1 MAAELSTR
9 QERVRAGLDIGFA
22 DISATTRFRSFR
34 SEPGGVWMTVE
45 DDQASASAVAASFDP
60 KTVLR
65 MGTGGELPFDDN
77 QFEVALLGGAMLFD
91 HGRRPNILREV
102 HRVLRGGGLL
112 VFAYDDAAE
121 GIDQRGVY
129 EMLRDGFDVVGF
141 RRPAWWRSLW
151 LARGVF
157 TVSARR
163 KNWRNRGAPIVGE
176 AMPVSS
182 AMFSPRT
189 RRMT

>member
-1 MAAELSTR
+1 MATEVSTWL
-9 QERVRAGLDIGFA
+9 ERVRAGLDIGFA
-22 DISATTRFRSFR
+22 NLSATARFRSFR

-45 DDQASASAVAASFDP
+45 DDQASAAAVAASFDP

-65 MGTGGELPFDDN
+65 LGAGCELPFDDN
-77 QFEVALLGGAMLFD
+77 QFEVVLLGGALLFD
-91 HGRRPNILREV
+91 SSRRPDVLREV

-112 VFAYDDAAE
+112 IFAYDDATG

-141 RRPAWWRSLW
+141 RRPAWWRRLW
-151 LARGVF
+151 LARGVV
-157 TVSARR
+157 TVCARR

>member
-1 MAAELSTR
+1 
-9 QERVRAGLDIGFA
+9 
-22 DISATTRFRSFR
+22 
-34 SEPGGVWMTVE
+34 MTVE
-45 DDQASASAVAASFDP
+45 NDQASAAAVAERFDP

-65 MGTGGELPFDDN
+65 LGAGGELPFDDN
-77 QFEVALLGGAMLFD
+77 QFEVALLGGALLFD
-91 HGRRPNILREV
+91 HGRRPGIIREI

-112 VFAYDDAAE
+112 IFAYDDASG

-141 RRPAWWRSLW
+141 RRPAWWRGLW
-151 LARGVF
+151 LARRVY
-157 TVSARR
+157 TVIARR

-189 RRMT
+189 RRMS